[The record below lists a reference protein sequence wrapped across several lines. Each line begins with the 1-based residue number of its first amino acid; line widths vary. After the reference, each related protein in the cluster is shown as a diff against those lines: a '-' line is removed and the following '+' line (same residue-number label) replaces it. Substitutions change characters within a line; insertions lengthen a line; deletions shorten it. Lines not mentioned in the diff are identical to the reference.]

1 MKEKVIYISFQ
12 GLLVANRPETAPLA
26 IVKDAAI
33 KTLAIKKGHLCNF
46 TENLKGTLFYRI

>member
-33 KTLAIKKGHLCNF
+33 KTLAIKKGHLCN
-46 TENLKGTLFYRI
+46 LKGTLFYGI